1 MGILGSGKKEIKLE
15 FISDVNG
22 EKWSKELGE
31 VSINLEKLKEQFF
44 IGEEINEFF
53 EPSKKEKF
61 VPAPPNFKYDK
72 RMKRRK

>member
-1 MGILGSGKKEIKLE
+1 MGILGIGKKEIKLE
-15 FISDVNG
+15 FISDVNW
-22 EKWSKELGE
+22 EKWSKEL
-31 VSINLEKLKEQFF
+31 
-44 IGEEINEFF
+44 GEEINEFF

>member
-15 FISDVNG
+15 FISDVNW
-22 EKWSKELGE
+22 EKWSKEL
-31 VSINLEKLKEQFF
+31 
-44 IGEEINEFF
+44 GEEINEFF